1 MDNVQSSR
9 SNQRLLPL
17 RHRAADRKRL
27 ALRFNPCNLSELRL
41 QAKRNL
47 RPLARQNCCN
57 VAGSFI
63 PLCLRVY
70 DVRIRGETHHN
81 EAAPRVRRR
90 FVPVG
95 RRSRRTA
102 RACDRSPLNNAHA
115 ADNGASRQLCRAHEL
130 RTCSKQDGNGKRV
143 TPQHY
148 GRFRHASRLDH
159 DRQGSRAG
167 APVSE
172 HPRAR
177 PHHRKR

>member
-1 MDNVQSSR
+1 MLATNGNPSMDNVQSSR

-81 EAAPRVRRR
+81 EAARGSVVVSYRSDGGRAEPRAPAIARPSIMRTLPIL
-90 FVPVG
+90 VPVV
-95 RRSRRTA
+95 SSAARTNSA
-102 RACDRSPLNNAHA
+102 RA
-115 ADNGASRQLCRAHEL
+115 ASKTATE
-130 RTCSKQDGNGKRV
+130 NV
-143 TPQHY
+143 
-148 GRFRHASRLDH
+148 
-159 DRQGSRAG
+159 
-167 APVSE
+167 
-172 HPRAR
+172 
-177 PHHRKR
+177 